1 MLCKHD
7 PDCPICRHERKKINP
22 LQSAFVL
29 IFIMFLS
36 VALVIGVL
44 SCLKL

>member
-1 MLCKHD
+1 MGCPDHN
-7 PDCPICRHERKKINP
+7 DCPICRHKRKIINP

>member
-1 MLCKHD
+1 MCCSQD
-7 PDCPICRHERKKINP
+7 CNCPICRHERKKINP